1 MRGHKGPVYAAR
13 FSSDGN
19 YCMSCGRDRT
29 IRLWNP
35 HKGSPEV
42 PITHSS
48 RLHDDDALLV
58 NTYDGAHGYEVTDL
72 CIASDNSRFASC
84 GGDKCAFV
92 WDVAL
97 GRVIQRFG
105 SHMER
110 INAVMFN
117 PEANVLI
124 TGCYDRALRFWDMR
138 APAREPL
145 QAMRGFGDSVTSI
158 ALPSFASGAACD
170 EVVTGCVDGIVRT
183 YDLRRGLILADDFAA
198 PVTCVSLSRDK
209 KCILAGCLPCSSS
222 SATSRLAPASSAVP
236 NVHASLQLVEK
247 SSGVRL
253 ASYQGHKHE
262 HFALGSC
269 LTRDDAHVVSGSEDG
284 RALLWDLV
292 GQRVAATLR
301 GHSAAVCCVAGHPRN
316 AATVLTASHD
326 GTCKLWAGRER
337 SE

>member
-1 MRGHKGPVYAAR
+1 
-13 FSSDGN
+13 
-19 YCMSCGRDRT
+19 
-29 IRLWNP
+29 
-35 HKGSPEV
+35 
-42 PITHSS
+42 
-48 RLHDDDALLV
+48 
-58 NTYDGAHGYEVTDL
+58 
-72 CIASDNSRFASC
+72 
-84 GGDKCAFV
+84 
-92 WDVAL
+92 
-97 GRVIQRFG
+97 
-105 SHMER
+105 MER

-117 PEANVLI
+117 PEANILI

-158 ALPSFASGAACD
+158 ALPSSSSGAACD
-170 EVVTGCVDGIVRT
+170 EVVAGCVDGIVRT

-209 KCILAGCLPCSSS
+209 KCILAGCLTPSVGCLPRSSS
-222 SATSRLAPASSAVP
+222 SATLRFPSASNAVP
-236 NVHASLQLVEK
+236 SVHASLQLVEK
-247 SSGVRL
+247 SSGARL
-253 ASYQGHKHE
+253 AAYQGHKHE

-292 GQRVAATLR
+292 GQRVVATLR
-301 GHSAAVCCVAGHPRN
+301 GHSAAVCCVAGHPKN

-326 GTCKLWAGRER
+326 GTCKLWAGRDR